1 MIRPILGALTLAAAL
16 LTPARVAAAQG
27 TSETMPH
34 PITSVDVSEYA
45 DRLKLSPEQRRAAES
60 AHDDYKLR
68 FRALREGEIEQ
79 FLGAMRGMQEGGM
92 MPRREV
98 VDAFMDKMQ
107 RLQDRIR
114 GLDDSFFSELEGLL
128 DDSQRPG
135 VEHLR
140 LARARQRCRAEMSM
154 GMVQGPTL
162 DISRIYWDLDLP
174 ADAHANADPMV
185 ASYERQLTRRMLAM
199 HEASGN
205 AMRNMFTIFEELDLE
220 GASQEQMMADPQI
233 LTRLLEAMKQR
244 WAELSEPVV
253 EEASEIT
260 GLNRRTVRQVAEF
273 LPGPAAGTLRMQY
286 LRRAYPEVE
295 AMAIMGQEPW
305 LQSAEQAGELSEAQR
320 AEVAAI
326 IDTYRRSAALLV
338 DETCA
343 LIDARRESF
352 SPFSMDPQAF
362 QSHYQELARR
372 QAAGRAMA
380 AAAQR
385 DLEAIVGEGRLGPG
399 PPAGQQVLGNAAVP
413 GGAGERAVASANG
426 TAATIVVGEAKAAA
440 AGGADPWLPPPITQR
455 DIKLYIERLALD
467 ETLSAIATQMHADY
481 ASEVENLAIIGDL
494 KWLVQGLWQVDPATG
509 EMRLADDGTRE
520 RVYALRRAAFD
531 AIVARDRAF
540 FENLQ
545 SFVLEE
551 QQAGV
556 ERLRRGRERQAYR
569 SIAGMNIFG
578 SGQGSQESSLD
589 IVDLCQ
595 GGVLADGDRDRIG
608 TILAAYESEVV
619 PALRARY
626 QACLERQQ
634 VMDKWSA
641 SVRANQGDQAAMVE
655 ASIRFQETMTTAGA
669 PAREAGVRL
678 AELNRRT
685 LDALVA
691 ALPEAKRRAFRGAY
705 NRQAFPTVYVDPVC
719 VEEHLGRALALKD
732 LSADQVAG
740 ISTLAGA
747 YWIDYEALSRKMTA
761 LTDAADFL
769 LGSPG
774 HAEMTGYMQR
784 QEELEKLRFDRDELS
799 YRAISRIQGV
809 LSPDQVAALGGLP
822 KPKAQ
827 SDVSSSLRR

>member
-1 MIRPILGALTLAAAL
+1 MMIRSVLGALTIAAAL
-16 LTPARVAAAQG
+16 LAPARGAAAQG
-27 TSETMPH
+27 TSGTMPH

-45 DRLKLSPEQRRAAES
+45 DRLKLTPEQRRAAES
-60 AHDDYKLR
+60 AHDDYKAR

-79 FLGAMRGMQEGGM
+79 FLRAMRGMQEGGA

-98 VDAFMDKMQ
+98 VDSFLDKMQ

-114 GLDDSFFSELEGLL
+114 ALDDSFFSQLEAQL
-128 DDSQRPG
+128 DDAQRPG

-140 LARARQRCRAEMSM
+140 LARARQRCRGEMSM
-154 GMVQGPTL
+154 GMVQGPMV

-174 ADAHANADPMV
+174 ADAHAQADPMV
-185 ASYERQLTRRMLAM
+185 ATYERQLTRRMLAM

-205 AMRNMFTIFEELDLE
+205 AMRNMFTIFEELGLE

-233 LTRLLEAMKQR
+233 LTKLMETMKQR

-253 EEASEIT
+253 KESSEIT

-273 LPGPAAGTLRMQY
+273 LPAPAAGTLRMQY
-286 LRRAYPEVE
+286 LRRAYPDAE

-305 LQSAEQAGELSEAQR
+305 LQSAEQAGDLSEAQR
-320 AEVAAI
+320 AEIAAI
-326 IDTYRRSAALLV
+326 IDTYRRSAALLA

-343 LIDARRESF
+343 LIDAQRESF

-362 QSHYQELARR
+362 QAHYQELARR
-372 QAAGRAMA
+372 QAQGRAMA
-380 AAAQR
+380 AAALR
-385 DLEAIVGEGRLGPG
+385 DLEAIVGEGRLGST

-413 GGAGERAVASANG
+413 GGAGAHAVASADG
-426 TAATIVVGEAKAAA
+426 AEVTVRVGGGKAAA
-440 AGGADPWLPPPITQR
+440 AGGADPWLPPPISQG

-467 ETLSAIATQMHADY
+467 ETLSAIARQMHADY
-481 ASEVENLAIIGDL
+481 AAEVENLAVISEL
-494 KWLVQGLWQVDPATG
+494 KSMVQGLWQVDPATG
-509 EMRLADDGTRE
+509 QARMQDDGARE
-520 RVYALRRAAFD
+520 RVYALRHSAFD
-531 AIVARDRAF
+531 AILARDRAF

-569 SIAGMNIFG
+569 SIGGMNIFG
-578 SGQGSQESSLD
+578 SGQGSQEGSLD
-589 IVDLCQ
+589 LVDLCH
-595 GGVLADGDRDRIG
+595 GGTLTAEDRAPIE

-619 PALRARY
+619 SALRARY
-626 QACLERQQ
+626 EACLDRQL

-641 SVRANQGDQAAMVE
+641 SFQGNEGDQAAMIE
-655 ASIRFQETMTTAGA
+655 ASIRYQEAMTTAGA
-669 PAREAGVRL
+669 PAREAGLRL

-685 LDALVA
+685 LDPLVA
-691 ALPEAKRRAFRGAY
+691 ALPEAKRRAFRRAY

-719 VEEHLGRALALKD
+719 VEDHLGRALALKD

-747 YWIDYEALSRKMTA
+747 YWIDYEALSQKMTA

-769 LGSPG
+769 FGGPDP
-774 HAEMTGYMQR
+774 AEMVGYMQR
-784 QEELEKLRFDRDELS
+784 QEELEKLRFDRDELT
-799 YRAISRIQGV
+799 YRAISRLQGV
-809 LSPDQVAALGGLP
+809 LSPDQVAAIGGLP
-822 KPKAQ
+822 RPKAEP
-827 SDVSSSLRR
+827 DVSSLRR